1 MNDGKKPDDAEKL
14 ALLDDVVIEALLA
27 DRADYVPTPEGS
39 AVAAGV
45 RSRIAAAKAAV
56 GKRRLELAK
65 VAVAADRARPRLVV
79 SNQEAGAQ
87 ALRSA
92 RAADPK
98 LDRKLTMAAR
108 NEGAGF
114 EADKAGIEKDLA
126 ELDAWEEDDGEA

>member
-1 MNDGKKPDDAEKL
+1 M
-14 ALLDDVVIEALLA
+14 
-27 DRADYVPTPEGS
+27 
-39 AVAAGV
+39 
-45 RSRIAAAKAAV
+45 
-56 GKRRLELAK
+56 
-65 VAVAADRARPRLVV
+65 V